1 MRRADR
7 AAPAIEDVPLFS
19 ARLTTL
25 LEEMFRGEAPNSGR
39 FCGNCYTP
47 MDRQRVEC
55 QHCGT
60 PANERPPVE
69 KVPRDVL
76 LLFRS
81 LRRRESLVVN
91 SFAYAG
97 LALSVLIFIAV
108 FYVIFE
114 LGANIWWY
122 IFDIVLL
129 FVLARVLAGLIGG
142 YVGDELGYRYS
153 RRKLAEEWHAYEA
166 GRNGDDGPPSPP
178 TPLPRAGEGRALMDE
193 PASPDSG

>member
-1 MRRADR
+1 MRRTEH
-7 AAPAIEDVPLFS
+7 AATTIDDVPLFS

-47 MDRQRVEC
+47 MDRQRMEC
-55 QHCGT
+55 QHCAT
-60 PANERPPVE
+60 PTSERPPLE

-76 LLFRS
+76 LMFRS

-91 SFAYAG
+91 SFAYLG
-97 LALSVLIFIAV
+97 LLLGVLIFIAV
-108 FYVIFE
+108 FFVIFE

-129 FVLARVLAGLIGG
+129 FVLARVLAGVLGG

-166 GRNGDDGPPSPP
+166 GRG
-178 TPLPRAGEGRALMDE
+178 
-193 PASPDSG
+193 